1 MNESGND
8 TNPPYCYCAAGVFAG
23 RVRLVVERDCNKFT
37 EKKDKNPVLVK
48 CRDCKYRGTI
58 SHYRDDDFAGCKIRA
73 ESRSMR
79 YGTSMGTGVD
89 INVERECAGFEKREP
104 EKPELVKCRDCRYCL
119 PPENIGNFHCNV
131 APAIDIRSIT
141 VDELHGCD
149 DFVKR
154 EPEKSEP
161 EKREPETGPDK
172 KSCHTCNACVKD
184 TWGTSCKKGLLTFCP
199 DNEYCQ
205 WEPVPEKEPEKEPE
219 TEVREIEWKWEAD
232 CQDCEHLTGL
242 YNVCGEMRCEKGGV
256 VKSPNIRVLERPC
269 VWYKKKWEWE
279 ADCGQCRFRHET
291 THHDAHGECLMC
303 EKGNIVKDNHPE
315 GSTVLYNSYK
325 DCPDYEK
332 EWAWQADCGDCI
344 YIKTITEEVKGT
356 QKGRIAA
363 CKIPHVG
370 GYCVKCVEVPPDYW
384 YRIQRVDF
392 HDCEG
397 YTAPEPEKPNPVELK
412 CDTCIHYPVQS
423 DPKRVILCGEVCGAD
438 HEAYIPRSC
447 GNCGHRPPNS
457 VTNVC
462 MYCTLRNMF
471 IGGHETFLINQEYCD
486 EWIPKSE
493 EPAKSCETC
502 GNRKP
507 HEFGVGGTCCSVA
520 EYPRCNED
528 RSWRSWTPISTPKQE
543 KEHIPYWKQLN
554 ILVREGEKVTYQC
567 PCGNV
572 INVEG
577 FEKQKDKEV
586 TEMNEKNEQDEKSNE
601 KFPFTCP
608 ECGSDDIPFNAYH
621 CPHCG
626 VLLKPHLTGIIPSRV
641 KNDEKNGKT
650 EKTRKAVR
658 VRKYTPGSPE
668 SRAVSSSIAI
678 AKILLQLGI
687 VWFFGTITVS
697 ASINE
702 IIKHFLAAVIGLG
715 TFTTIAG
722 FIGIPCLEL
731 VDVPRV
737 PAIDRLRAWKQ
748 ARKDT
753 RMAELER
760 ENEILCGDNK
770 LAEVNLRGQEM
781 ITEEWKQ
788 TAANLTKQHEQD
800 IKDITEE
807 RDAMVNTILT
817 DRDANWIPKSNR
829 LKFKPISASFS
840 REEDSY
846 QPVYINAMGLSPIFK
861 NFVNIE
867 AEINGDTAK
876 AIMDGNFVAFSTDV
890 LKDVL
895 KDGEN

>member
-1 MNESGND
+1 MITKMVYEKCNGCAKNNPNDGVRVRIGGDTPYGCYDNTDECTKPEFPEFESITNKNVRCVNCANARDMNESGND

-23 RVRLVVERDCNKFT
+23 RVHLVVERDCNKFT

-48 CRDCKYRGTI
+48 CRDC
-58 SHYRDDDFAGCKIRA
+58 
-73 ESRSMR
+73 
-79 YGTSMGTGVD
+79 
-89 INVERECAGFEKREP
+89 
-104 EKPELVKCRDCRYCL
+104 RYCL

-131 APAIDIRSIT
+131 APDIDIRSIT

-205 WEPVPEKEPEKEPE
+205 WEPVPEKEPEKE
-219 TEVREIEWKWEAD
+219 
-232 CQDCEHLTGL
+232 Q
-242 YNVCGEMRCEKGGV
+242 
-256 VKSPNIRVLERPC
+256 S
-269 VWYKKKWEWE
+269 WEWE

-315 GSTVLYNSYK
+315 RSTVLYNSYK

-344 YIKTITEEVKGT
+344 YIKTITEDVKGT

-507 HEFGVGGTCCSVA
+507 HEYGVGGTYCSIA
-520 EYPRCNED
+520 EFPRCNGD
-528 RSWRSWTPISTPKQE
+528 KTWRSWTPKPE
-543 KEHIPYWKQLN
+543 KEPEKPEIALPDGSERCEWD
-554 ILVREGEKVTYQC
+554 LVNNVLTFHFACRTCGKYTNRKYPLTTTAVVIGLSCKECEDNEEVIKEKIKE
-567 PCGNV
+567 N
-572 INVEG
+572 
-577 FEKQKDKEV
+577 KEV
-586 TEMNEKNEQDEKSNE
+586 TEMNKSEE

-608 ECGSDDIPFNAYH
+608 ACGHGDDEQGNYCPECGVSVNEMIPQRRVEMMDNDYTWHPDPLMEQQIRDALH
-621 CPHCG
+621 
-626 VLLKPHLTGIIPSRV
+626 IP
-641 KNDEKNGKT
+641 EKK
-650 EKTRKAVR
+650 ERTRKAVR
-658 VRKYTPGSPE
+658 VKESKRKTFYLYVGFLMVDI
-668 SRAVSSSIAI
+668 AVAILSLVVGFWTNTIYMTVISIFGIWGLSSI
-678 AKILLQLGI
+678 
-687 VWFFGTITVS
+687 VEF
-697 ASINE
+697 
-702 IIKHFLAAVIGLG
+702 
-715 TFTTIAG
+715 
-722 FIGIPCLEL
+722 

-737 PAIDRLRAWKQ
+737 PTIDRLRAWKQ

-760 ENEILCGDNK
+760 ENEILRGDNK

-817 DRDANWIPKSNR
+817 DRDANWIPLSNR
-829 LKFKPISASFS
+829 IDDGWETSDFKDTGNYFEFTLKGYLKNGLKPPFKKNLVLFS
-840 REEDSY
+840 RDALPE
-846 QPVYINAMGLSPIFK
+846 N
-861 NFVNIE
+861 
-867 AEINGDTAK
+867 
-876 AIMDGNFVAFSTDV
+876 
-890 LKDVL
+890 
-895 KDGEN
+895 KDGDD